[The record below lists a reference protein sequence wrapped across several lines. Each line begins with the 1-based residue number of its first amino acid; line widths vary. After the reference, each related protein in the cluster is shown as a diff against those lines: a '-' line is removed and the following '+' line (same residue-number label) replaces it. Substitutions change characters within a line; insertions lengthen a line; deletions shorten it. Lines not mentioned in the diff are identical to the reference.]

1 MNKEQTDTFIQYLD
15 TRTSAI
21 QDEITRLVADNRRDE
36 GDFEKI
42 RANIFQMAKT
52 IFQASQKAYLEDSES
67 VKFFDSRLTM
77 IEHTWRTSL
86 DKAKDYQDDQ
96 KILQEQ
102 VKLEA
107 MDEIRTTYKRIW
119 EASL

>member
-1 MNKEQTDTFIQYLD
+1 
-15 TRTSAI
+15 
-21 QDEITRLVADNRRDE
+21 
-36 GDFEKI
+36 
-42 RANIFQMAKT
+42 
-52 IFQASQKAYLEDSES
+52 
-67 VKFFDSRLTM
+67 M